1 MGEDVSL
8 TRLYRTSVFIFAI
21 SLSVNSAGAWPQRHA
36 VKKTRVRF
44 LATSTLIRNSWGPN
58 EDTYFAELLF
68 PKQNEAVPVRLI
80 DAYPNEAPPL
90 SRVALTSP
98 AGTILRVKRDQ
109 GCDLP
114 YSRLQLRSAPGDSMA
129 MLPVKISYQPKSD
142 HAVAPEAILPCYRVS
157 R

>member
-1 MGEDVSL
+1 MSL
-8 TRLYRTSVFIFAI
+8 TRLYRTFAFMLAI
-21 SLSVNSAGAWPQRHA
+21 SVSVNSVNAWPLRHT

-44 LATSTLIRNSWGPN
+44 LGTSTLIRNSWGPN

-68 PKQNEAVPVRLI
+68 PKQGEAVPVRLV

-90 SRVALTSP
+90 SRAALTSP

-114 YSRLQLRSAPGDSMA
+114 YSRLQLRSAPGDSTA
-129 MLPVKISYQPKSD
+129 MLPVSLSYQPKVD
-142 HAVAPEAILPCYRVS
+142 HAPAPEAILPCYRVA
-157 R
+157 RR